1 MPNGIFFQIPLI
13 TPGQVSAIISA
24 LDPSKVI
31 GIDGL
36 GPRILK
42 TIGQTLSPSIAALI
56 NKSILTGK
64 FPDKLKIAKVFP
76 IHKSGS
82 KSDPCNYRPISILP
96 TISKIFERHVNRHL
110 MSYLNKYCL
119 IHETQSGFRQKH
131 SCQTA
136 LVKLIDQ
143 WLACIDKG
151 DIVGSIFIDL
161 RKAFDLVDHKTLIRK
176 LSTYKCSQSS
186 LQWFISYLESR
197 QQTVDYGHGTSRLSF
212 IKSGVPCHKGQYW
225 DHYCSFYS

>member
-24 LDPSKVI
+24 LDPSKAI
-31 GIDGL
+31 GIDDL

-96 TISKIFERHVNRHL
+96 TISKSFERHVNRHL

-143 WLACIDKG
+143 WMACIGKG
-151 DIVGSIFIDL
+151 DIVGSIFI
-161 RKAFDLVDHKTLIRK
+161 KAFDLVDHKTLSSQHINVANH
-176 LSTYKCSQSS
+176 LSNGLS
-186 LQWFISYLESR
+186 LILSPASKPSIMAMERPVYLL
-197 QQTVDYGHGTSRLSF
+197 LSL
-212 IKSGVPCHKGQYW
+212 VCHKGQYW
-225 DHYCSFYS
+225 DHYCSFCS